1 MSEKRLVNNLKTI
14 RKEIGLRQTGL
25 AELAGLTQGAITH
38 IETGRRNPSMVIA
51 RRIVKAINQHA
62 EALELDNNYTI
73 DDVFP

>member
-1 MSEKRLVNNLKTI
+1 MSEVRLVNNMKTI

-25 AELAGLTQGAITH
+25 AGLAGLTQGAITH

-51 RRIVKAINQHA
+51 RRIVKAINQYA
-62 EALELDNNYTI
+62 ETMELENRYTI

>member
-62 EALELDNNYTI
+62 EVLELDNNYTI